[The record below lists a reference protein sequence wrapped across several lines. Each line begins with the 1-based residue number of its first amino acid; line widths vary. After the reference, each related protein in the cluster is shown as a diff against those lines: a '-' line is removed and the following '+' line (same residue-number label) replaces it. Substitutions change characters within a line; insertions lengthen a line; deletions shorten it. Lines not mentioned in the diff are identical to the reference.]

1 MIPMAVR
8 IGKLGLDDYEAM
20 VALWRRVG
28 LVNRVGI
35 RDARRAF
42 ARQVRLNNGLY
53 LGAFDGDRLVGT
65 VLGTHDTRKGWINRL
80 AVDPAYQ
87 RRGVGSRLLKACE
100 RALVRKGVRIIAALV
115 VKGNE
120 PSTNLFRRS
129 GYELST
135 DILYVRKKL
144 DSDV

>member
-1 MIPMAVR
+1 MAVR

-100 RALVRKGVRIIAALV
+100 RALVRQDVRIIAALV

-120 PSTNLFRRS
+120 PSTNMFRRS
-129 GYELST
+129 GYELSE
-135 DILYVRKKL
+135 DILYVRKKV
-144 DSDV
+144 DPDA

>member
-1 MIPMAVR
+1 MAVR

-100 RALVRKGVRIIAALV
+100 RALVRKGGRIIAALV

-120 PSTNLFRRS
+120 PSTNMFRRS
-129 GYELST
+129 GYELSE

-144 DSDV
+144 DPDA

>member
-1 MIPMAVR
+1 MAVR
-8 IGKLGLDDYEAM
+8 IGKLGLDDYEAV
-20 VALWRRVG
+20 VALWRRAG
-28 LVNRVGI
+28 LVNRVGL
-35 RDARRAF
+35 RDSRRAF
-42 ARQVRLNNGLY
+42 GRQVRRNNGLY

-80 AVDPAYQ
+80 AVDPGYQ
-87 RRGVGSRLLKACE
+87 RRGVGSRLLNACE

-129 GYELST
+129 GYELSE

-144 DSDV
+144 DPDA

>member
-1 MIPMAVR
+1 MAVR

-87 RRGVGSRLLKACE
+87 RRGVGSRLLKTCE
-100 RALVRKGVRIIAALV
+100 RALVRKGVRIIAALI

-129 GYELST
+129 GYELSE
-135 DILYVRKKL
+135 DIVYVRKKL
-144 DSDV
+144 DPDA